1 MRFYLQTVL
10 PVPTI
15 APTPFTCRRSPDLA
29 SPGHCPGYFAMERA
43 HIRSTDS
50 LRPRLV
56 RLPSSDGVEP
66 LNALQYSVFACDLS
80 SKERVILEEALTD
93 IINLKEDRVIIIDI
107 GPVEGRG
114 GDVMR
119 TLGRQTKPRQ
129 REALVV

>member
-1 MRFYLQTVL
+1 M
-10 PVPTI
+10 
-15 APTPFTCRRSPDLA
+15 
-29 SPGHCPGYFAMERA
+29 
-43 HIRSTDS
+43 
-50 LRPRLV
+50 V

-80 SKERVILEEALTD
+80 SKERVILEEALTA
-93 IINLKEDRVIIIDI
+93 IINLKKDRVIIIDI

-114 GDVMR
+114 GDVVC